1 MDEYGYNF
9 VLNLLNHIYTLNK
22 IIVMLGPANSVPAQQ
37 RNSAGMVRR
46 EVRNSSGS
54 GVVNIVRTRKAGDK
68 S

>member
-9 VLNLLNHIYTLNK
+9 VRNLLNHIYTLNK
-22 IIVMLGPANSVPAQQ
+22 IIGMLGPANSVPAQQ
-37 RNSAGMVRR
+37 RNSAGVVQR
-46 EVRNSSGS
+46 EVQNSSGS